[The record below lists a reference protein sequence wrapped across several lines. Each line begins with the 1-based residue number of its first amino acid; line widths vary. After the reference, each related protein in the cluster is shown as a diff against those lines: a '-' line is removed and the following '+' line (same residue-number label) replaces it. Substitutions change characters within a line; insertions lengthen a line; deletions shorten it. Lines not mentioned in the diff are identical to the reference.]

1 VILQIPAQCDGDVAH
16 VGRAAHFLGFAQVV
30 AEVRHGQQYQDT
42 NDRYCRY
49 DIENGESLGFVV
61 RCQFDRR
68 SI

>member
-1 VILQIPAQCDGDVAH
+1 
-16 VGRAAHFLGFAQVV
+16 LGFAQVV

-68 SI
+68 ST